1 MRAIVALTLLTF
13 FFMSACNSG
22 LSKHRKHARKYPL
35 KDKENIKQLTS
46 HAKINKRKT
55 KKYKRQAKKYKRQT
69 KKYRR
74 QTKKLPAPSSSD
86 QILLPTIIHAVN
98 GTLMVLV
105 DSSVDKAGQLKSKQ
119 GSLISPINVSNDK
132 KKIHMFYIDH
142 TEVTVRQYKNTH
154 PTHDQTYIT
163 GETCP
168 LCPALSVDWVSADKH
183 CRAVGKRLPT
193 EAEWELAAGGS
204 SEKTAYWSNKT
215 KGSFATLVGE
225 KDGFLSVAPVGSF
238 PSGAG
243 PYGTLDMIGNAWE
256 WVDTPHS
263 LLPKNFGPKKNKNYK
278 IIKGGGWTSPLSL
291 ATINYRNTVAGDIKN
306 PTFGFRCAK
315 SIS

>member
-1 MRAIVALTLLTF
+1 
-13 FFMSACNSG
+13 
-22 LSKHRKHARKYPL
+22 
-35 KDKENIKQLTS
+35 
-46 HAKINKRKT
+46 
-55 KKYKRQAKKYKRQT
+55 
-69 KKYRR
+69 
-74 QTKKLPAPSSSD
+74 
-86 QILLPTIIHAVN
+86 
-98 GTLMVLV
+98 
-105 DSSVDKAGQLKSKQ
+105 
-119 GSLISPINVSNDK
+119 
-132 KKIHMFYIDH
+132 MFYIDH
-142 TEVTVRQYKNTH
+142 TEVTVRQYKNTY

-168 LCPALSVDWVSADKH
+168 LCPALSVDWISADKH
-183 CRAVGKRLPT
+183 CRTVGKRLPT

-204 SEKTAYWSNKT
+204 SKKAAYWSNKT
-215 KGSFATLVGE
+215 KGSFANLVGG

-243 PYGTLDMIGNAWE
+243 PYGALDMIGNAWE

-263 LLPKNFGPKKNKNYK
+263 PLPKSFELKKNKNYK

-291 ATINYRNTVAGDIKN
+291 ATINHRNTVAGDIKN

>member
-1 MRAIVALTLLTF
+1 M
-13 FFMSACNSG
+13 
-22 LSKHRKHARKYPL
+22 
-35 KDKENIKQLTS
+35 
-46 HAKINKRKT
+46 
-55 KKYKRQAKKYKRQT
+55 
-69 KKYRR
+69 
-74 QTKKLPAPSSSD
+74 
-86 QILLPTIIHAVN
+86 
-98 GTLMVLV
+98 
-105 DSSVDKAGQLKSKQ
+105 
-119 GSLISPINVSNDK
+119 
-132 KKIHMFYIDH
+132 HMFYIDH

-154 PTHDQTYIT
+154 PTHDQTYII

-168 LCPALSVDWVSADKH
+168 LCPALSVDWISADKH

-204 SEKTAYWSNKT
+204 SKKTAYWSNKT
-215 KGSFATLVGE
+215 KGSFANLVGE

-263 LLPKNFGPKKNKNYK
+263 PLPKNFGPKKNKNYK

-291 ATINYRNTVAGDIKN
+291 ATIDYRNAVAGDIKN

>member
-35 KDKENIKQLTS
+35 KDKENIKQLAP
-46 HAKINKRKT
+46 HAKIHKRK
-55 KKYKRQAKKYKRQT
+55 T

-74 QTKKLPAPSSSD
+74 QTKKLPAPSSFD
-86 QILLPTIIHAVN
+86 QILLPTIIHPVN

-105 DSSVDKAGQLKSKQ
+105 DSSADKTGQLKSKQ

-132 KKIHMFYIDH
+132 KKMHMFYIDH

-163 GETCP
+163 GKTCP
-168 LCPALSVDWVSADKH
+168 LCPALRVDWLSADKH
-183 CRAVGKRLPT
+183 CRTVGKRLPT

-204 SEKTAYWSNKT
+204 SKKTAYWSNKT
-215 KGSFATLVGE
+215 KGSFANLVGG

-256 WVDTPHS
+256 WVDTPYPP
-263 LLPKNFGPKKNKNYK
+263 LPKNFEPKKNKNYK

-291 ATINYRNTVAGDIKN
+291 ATINYRNAVAGDIKN